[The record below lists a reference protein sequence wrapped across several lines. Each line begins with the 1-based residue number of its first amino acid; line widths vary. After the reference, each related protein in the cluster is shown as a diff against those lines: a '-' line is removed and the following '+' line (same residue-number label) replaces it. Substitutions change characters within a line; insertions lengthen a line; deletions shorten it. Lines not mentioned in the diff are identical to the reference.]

1 MSKDENSVAE
11 VEKMLPEYR
20 KELDYLNSDS
30 FHEYEQKVEKV
41 TAKVLG
47 ALEEIVDD
55 ETLKMDPEQL
65 VNAARAMTKARTDI
79 MDSKRKLIETVIKGE
94 IMIKALDKPKDDK
107 GGSSALLDY
116 MNRQNLDGKSSG
128 SSVFEQIDDQE
139 E

>member
-1 MSKDENSVAE
+1 MSKDENSVSE

-41 TAKVLG
+41 TAKVLS
-47 ALEEIVDD
+47 ALEDIVDD

-94 IMIKALDKPKDDK
+94 VMIKALDKPKEGGTSGNSVLDDYLSRQK
-107 GGSSALLDY
+107 LDAP
-116 MNRQNLDGKSSG
+116 SSG
-128 SSVFEQIDDQE
+128 NSIFESIE

>member
-1 MSKDENSVAE
+1 MSKDENSVSE

-94 IMIKALDKPKDDK
+94 VMIKALDKPKD
-107 GGSSALLDY
+107 GGTSGNSVLDDY
-116 MNRQNLDGKSSG
+116 LSKQKLDAPSSG
-128 SSVFEQIDDQE
+128 ASIFEQMEDE
-139 E
+139 

>member
-1 MSKDENSVAE
+1 MSKDENSVSE

-94 IMIKALDKPKDDK
+94 VMIKALDKPKD
-107 GGSSALLDY
+107 GGTSGNSVLDDY
-116 MNRQNLDGKSSG
+116 LSKQKLDAPSSG
-128 SSVFEQIDDQE
+128 TSIFEQIE
-139 E
+139 EE